1 MPIAVIMPKFEMTQ
15 ETGTVGA
22 WLKAEG
28 DFVHKGEPI
37 LEIETDKVSMEVE
50 APADGT
56 LVAIAAGP
64 RDVVPVGQPI
74 AYLVRTGEAWPA
86 PAMES
91 APPPAPASEPMPS
104 PAPLPDREDKADAP
118 PPHTVVASPVAARM
132 AAELRLDLSA
142 VTGTGLNG
150 QVTRKDIDSYLN
162 GTGGAPI
169 PPTEAAAPPMVGNG
183 FSPDGAA
190 PVRAVPAA
198 RRLARE
204 LGIDLRQVRGAGP
217 DGRIQSTDVRAFA
230 AGTAAAAPSAPV
242 EALPVAVAPAPS
254 ALAEATP
261 TSMAAGSPAV
271 RRMIPLTSIR
281 RTIAERMA
289 ASVREAPQFTVS
301 VDADMTR
308 ALAIV
313 EDLKAGAATDKPRVT
328 LTALLIR
335 VCAWALTEH
344 PDANSAF
351 ADGQIAEWDEVN
363 IGVATALDAG
373 LIVPVVRGADRL
385 GLRAI
390 AGQLA
395 DLTARARAGRLKLDE
410 LQGGVFTLSNLGMFG
425 VDRFTAILNPPQ
437 AAILAVGRIA
447 KRAVVVDDDQVAVRP
462 VATLTLTADHRVLDG
477 AAAARFLATIQ
488 RALEH
493 PGAMLA

>member
-22 WLKAEG
+22 WLKTEG
-28 DFVHKGEPI
+28 DFVRKGEPI

-56 LVAIAAGP
+56 LVAISANP

-74 AYLVRTGEAWPA
+74 AYLVREGETW
-86 PAMES
+86 
-91 APPPAPASEPMPS
+91 PAPASEPMPS
-104 PAPLPDREDKADAP
+104 PTPLPGRESKADALP
-118 PPHTVVASPVAARM
+118 PPPVVASPVAARM
-132 AAELRLDLSA
+132 AADLGIDLSA
-142 VTGTGLNG
+142 VAGTGSNG
-150 QVTRKDIDSYLN
+150 QVTRKDIESYL
-162 GTGGAPI
+162 
-169 PPTEAAAPPMVGNG
+169 
-183 FSPDGAA
+183 SDSGAA
-190 PVRAVPAA
+190 PIQPTGDMARPGSAGEAQVRAVPAA

-204 LGIDLRQVRGAGP
+204 LGIDLKQVRGAGP
-217 DGRIQSTDVRAFA
+217 DGRIQSADVLAFA
-230 AGTAAAAPSAPV
+230 AQAAAGALSVTPN
-242 EALPVAVAPAPS
+242 ALPVAAAPT
-254 ALAEATP
+254 ALTQLVQTLTP
-261 TSMAAGSPAV
+261 AGSPAV

-281 RTIAERMA
+281 RTIIERTV
-289 ASVREAPQFTVS
+289 ASVREAPQFTVA
-301 VDADMTR
+301 VDVDMSR

-313 EDLKAGAATDKPRVT
+313 EDLKAGAANDKPRVT

-335 VCAWALTEH
+335 VCAWALTAH

-351 ADGQIAEWDEVN
+351 VDGQIAEWDEVN
-363 IGVATALDAG
+363 VGVATAVDAG

-385 GLRAI
+385 GLYAI

-395 DLTARARAGRLKLDE
+395 DLAARARAGRLKLED
-410 LQGGVFTLSNLGMFG
+410 LQGGTFTLSNLGMFG

-447 KRAVVVDDDQVAVRP
+447 KRAVVTDDERVVVRP

>member
-1 MPIAVIMPKFEMTQ
+1 
-15 ETGTVGA
+15 
-22 WLKAEG
+22 
-28 DFVHKGEPI
+28 
-37 LEIETDKVSMEVE
+37 
-50 APADGT
+50 
-56 LVAIAAGP
+56 
-64 RDVVPVGQPI
+64 
-74 AYLVRTGEAWPA
+74 
-86 PAMES
+86 
-91 APPPAPASEPMPS
+91 MPS
-104 PAPLPDREDKADAP
+104 PVSSPGREDKADAP
-118 PPHTVVASPVAARM
+118 PPHAVVASPVAARM

-162 GTGGAPI
+162 GTGGAPV
-169 PPTEAAAPPMVGNG
+169 PPTEAAAPPMAGNG
-183 FSPDGAA
+183 FSADGAA

-204 LGIDLRQVRGAGP
+204 LGVDLRQVRGTGP
-217 DGRIQSTDVRAFA
+217 AGRIQSTDVSAFA
-230 AGTAAAAPSAPV
+230 VRTSGTAAVALPEVLPVPTAAPTPPTLA
-242 EALPVAVAPAPS
+242 EPAP
-254 ALAEATP
+254 
-261 TSMAAGSPAV
+261 TSIPAGSPAV

-308 ALAIV
+308 ALAVV

-351 ADGQIAEWDEVN
+351 VDGQIAEWDEVN

-395 DLTARARAGRLKLDE
+395 DLATRARAGRLKLDD
-410 LQGGVFTLSNLGMFG
+410 LQGGAFTLSNLGMFG

-447 KRAVVVDDDQVAVRP
+447 KRAVVVDDDQVVVRP

-493 PGAMLA
+493 PGALLA